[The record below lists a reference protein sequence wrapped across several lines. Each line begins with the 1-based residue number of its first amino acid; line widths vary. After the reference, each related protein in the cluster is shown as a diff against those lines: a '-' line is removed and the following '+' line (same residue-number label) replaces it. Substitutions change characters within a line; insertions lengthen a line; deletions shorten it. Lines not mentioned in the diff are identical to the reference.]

1 MPHRDDPASARPG
14 KDADGLRQEATRNPA
29 TQDASKR
36 DAGHDKRDRDLIGQ
50 NLRRVYDEVASEP
63 LPDRFKDL
71 LDQLKKGER

>member
-1 MPHRDDPASARPG
+1 M
-14 KDADGLRQEATRNPA
+14 ADGDKAGKTSGMQSQAVNGDSLR
-29 TQDASKR
+29 DSS
-36 DAGHDKRDRDLIGQ
+36 HDSRDRDLIGE